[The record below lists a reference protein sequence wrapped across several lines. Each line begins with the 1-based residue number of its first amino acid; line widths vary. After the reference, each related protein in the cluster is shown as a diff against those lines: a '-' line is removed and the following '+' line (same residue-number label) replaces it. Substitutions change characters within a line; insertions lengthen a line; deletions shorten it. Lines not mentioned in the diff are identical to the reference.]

1 MARQVAGVLHAALES
16 ALLKRVMVTSPKA
29 TKTKA
34 ERGQNIKGAFEVNRP
49 ECVAGKNVL
58 LVDDVF
64 KTGVTANEAA
74 KTLKK
79 AGAGKFIFLL
89 WSEWLWGKAWIGN

>member
-1 MARQVAGVLHAALES
+1 MARQVAGILHAPLES

-49 ECVAGKNVL
+49 ECVAGKNIL

-64 KTGVTANEAA
+64 KTGATANEAA
-74 KTLKK
+74 KRLKK
-79 AGAGKFIFLL
+79 AGAGKVYILL
-89 WSEWLWGKAWIGN
+89 WSEWL